1 MLGKEDLQAIE
12 QLMRTVVEENNKV
25 LREEVKEDITG
36 LRTELK
42 GDITGL
48 RKELKGDITGLR
60 TELKGDI
67 TSLRK
72 ELKGDITGLRTEL
85 KEDIADAKT
94 ELRDEFRTEMA
105 ELKKDI
111 VNIID
116 EKIDKSETFLL
127 DEMDRY
133 YQMTKKDILRLE
145 SKVNRID
152 QYYSVR
158 KLEDETRDLRLQL
171 HDKEIEDIK
180 EKLAM

>member
-48 RKELKGDITGLR
+48 R
-60 TELKGDI
+60 
-67 TSLRK
+67 
-72 ELKGDITGLRTEL
+72 TEL

-111 VNIID
+111 VNISV
-116 EKIDKSETFLL
+116 EKIDKCETFLL
-127 DEMDRY
+127 DEVERY

-180 EKLAM
+180 ERLAM

>member
-42 GDITGL
+42 GDITS
-48 RKELKGDITGLR
+48 LR
-60 TELKGDI
+60 T
-67 TSLRK
+67 

-180 EKLAM
+180 ERLAM

>member
-36 LRTELK
+36 LRT
-42 GDITGL
+42 
-48 RKELKGDITGLR
+48 
-60 TELKGDI
+60 
-67 TSLRK
+67 

>member
-48 RKELKGDITGLR
+48 R
-60 TELKGDI
+60 TELKG
-67 TSLRK
+67 
-72 ELKGDITGLRTEL
+72 
-85 KEDIADAKT
+85 DIADAKT

-145 SKVNRID
+145 SNVNRID

-180 EKLAM
+180 ERLAM